1 MHDVGRVSAT
11 PALRAKLPAVWL
23 PLLSHGQLPY
33 PGSIKD
39 RPKYLLSLSRS
50 SAEATVKH
58 QPEHS
63 DVGRAGSTPRLSDY
77 ESQPAPARP
86 GKIVHIDAANRLA
99 RSRTAPGARALY
111 DQHVRHEALD
121 VRGEVE
127 DLPRLAVA
135 AAGLKL
141 GAA

>member
-50 SAEATVKH
+50 SAEAQSSISPNTMTWGGRDRPRDYRIMSPRQRVRPCS
-58 QPEHS
+58 QVYS
-63 DVGRAGSTPRLSDY
+63 FRCSTSMFRSSATADVQG
-77 ESQPAPARP
+77 
-86 GKIVHIDAANRLA
+86 
-99 RSRTAPGARALY
+99 
-111 DQHVRHEALD
+111 
-121 VRGEVE
+121 
-127 DLPRLAVA
+127 DLREL
-135 AAGLKL
+135 
-141 GAA
+141 